1 MYVYSSGDCNARNES
16 EEPSEGGEAR
26 SRLPGDATRPSVGD
40 WSFNEDGGGGMQR
53 TSVYV

>member
-16 EEPSEGGEAR
+16 EESSEGGEGGEAR
-26 SRLPGDATRPSVGD
+26 SRLGDATPVGD
-40 WSFNEDGGGGMQR
+40 WSFNEDGSGMQR